1 MFRIRERGV
10 RRTSKMRIKKFITF
24 KSKKYQ
30 IQKKVT
36 VLCIPKGCP
45 DLRIIQIYWESEET

>member
-1 MFRIRERGV
+1 
-10 RRTSKMRIKKFITF
+10 MRIKKFITF